1 MNLRNRVQLIG
12 NLGSEPVI
20 RDFGNN
26 KKMARFS
33 VATQDIYKKDGK
45 FVKDVQW
52 HSVVAWDKI
61 AETAEKNMGK
71 GTEVVIDG
79 RLIRRSYND
88 KNGDKQYISEIIA
101 EALLFRNKNI
111 AVQTELE
118 FENKRA

>member
-12 NLGSEPVI
+12 NLGAEPIVKE
-20 RDFGNN
+20 FGNN
-26 KKMARFS
+26 KKLARFS

-45 FVKDVQW
+45 LVKDLQW

-61 AETAEKNMGK
+61 AESVEKNLVK
-71 GTEVVIDG
+71 GSEVVIDG

-88 KNGDKQYISEIIA
+88 KNGEKQFISEIIA
-101 EALLFRNKNI
+101 ESLLFRNRNI

>member
-12 NLGSEPVI
+12 NLGSEPI
-20 RDFGNN
+20 IKEFGNN

-33 VATQDIYKKDGK
+33 IATQDIYKKDGK
-45 FVKDVQW
+45 LVKEVQW
-52 HSVVAWDKI
+52 HSIVAWDKI
-61 AETAEKNMGK
+61 AESAEKNLVK

-88 KNGDKQYISEIIA
+88 KNGEKQFISEIIA
-101 EALLFRNKNI
+101 EGLLFRNKTM
-111 AVQTELE
+111 AVQMELE